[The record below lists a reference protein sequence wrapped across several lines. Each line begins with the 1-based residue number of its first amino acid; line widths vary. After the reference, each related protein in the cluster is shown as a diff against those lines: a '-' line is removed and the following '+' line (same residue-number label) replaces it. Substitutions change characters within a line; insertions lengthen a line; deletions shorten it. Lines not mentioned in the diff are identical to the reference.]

1 MICRRVFRSD
11 EMDENKFSYKEVFV
25 KYDNVQIGV
34 ICSKMVEKVFEYN
47 AHDDEDVSV
56 NYVYYVK
63 KDKFLHRYIYISYK
77 DTTILVVCS
86 NNEEILSLETD
97 GSKELWYY
105 KVYKEKFDSLVAKLL
120 NKDIGNNRKKD
131 SNYFQLYSKS
141 NLIKVFSILDK

>member
-1 MICRRVFRSD
+1 MF
-11 EMDENKFSYKEVFV
+11 
-25 KYDNVQIGV
+25 
-34 ICSKMVEKVFEYN
+34 
-47 AHDDEDVSV
+47 DDD
-56 NYVYYVK
+56 
-63 KDKFLHRYIYISYK
+63 FLQRYIYISYK

-86 NNEEILSLETD
+86 NKEEILSLETD

>member
-1 MICRRVFRSD
+1 MF
-11 EMDENKFSYKEVFV
+11 
-25 KYDNVQIGV
+25 
-34 ICSKMVEKVFEYN
+34 
-47 AHDDEDVSV
+47 DDD
-56 NYVYYVK
+56 
-63 KDKFLHRYIYISYK
+63 FLQRYIYISYK

-105 KVYKEKFDSLVAKLL
+105 KVYQEKFDSLVAKLL

>member
-1 MICRRVFRSD
+1 M
-11 EMDENKFSYKEVFV
+11 
-25 KYDNVQIGV
+25 
-34 ICSKMVEKVFEYN
+34 FE
-47 AHDDEDVSV
+47 
-56 NYVYYVK
+56 
-63 KDKFLHRYIYISYK
+63 DKFLHRHIYISYK
-77 DTTILVVCS
+77 DTTIVVVCS

-141 NLIKVFSILDK
+141 NLIKVFTILDSTLEYN

>member
-1 MICRRVFRSD
+1 MF
-11 EMDENKFSYKEVFV
+11 
-25 KYDNVQIGV
+25 
-34 ICSKMVEKVFEYN
+34 
-47 AHDDEDVSV
+47 DDD
-56 NYVYYVK
+56 
-63 KDKFLHRYIYISYK
+63 FLQRYIYISYK
-77 DTTILVVCS
+77 DTTMLVVCS

>member
-1 MICRRVFRSD
+1 M
-11 EMDENKFSYKEVFV
+11 
-25 KYDNVQIGV
+25 
-34 ICSKMVEKVFEYN
+34 FE
-47 AHDDEDVSV
+47 DD
-56 NYVYYVK
+56 
-63 KDKFLHRYIYISYK
+63 FLQRYIYINYK
-77 DTTILVVCS
+77 HTTILVVCS

-141 NLIKVFSILDK
+141 YLLKVLTILDYSFLKE

>member
-1 MICRRVFRSD
+1 M
-11 EMDENKFSYKEVFV
+11 
-25 KYDNVQIGV
+25 
-34 ICSKMVEKVFEYN
+34 FE
-47 AHDDEDVSV
+47 
-56 NYVYYVK
+56 
-63 KDKFLHRYIYISYK
+63 DKSLHRRIYISYK
-77 DTTILVVCS
+77 HTALVVVCS
-86 NNEEILSLETD
+86 DYEEILSFETD

>member
-1 MICRRVFRSD
+1 MF
-11 EMDENKFSYKEVFV
+11 
-25 KYDNVQIGV
+25 
-34 ICSKMVEKVFEYN
+34 
-47 AHDDEDVSV
+47 DDD
-56 NYVYYVK
+56 
-63 KDKFLHRYIYISYK
+63 FLQRYIYISYK
-77 DTTILVVCS
+77 DTTILVACS

>member
-1 MICRRVFRSD
+1 M
-11 EMDENKFSYKEVFV
+11 
-25 KYDNVQIGV
+25 
-34 ICSKMVEKVFEYN
+34 FE
-47 AHDDEDVSV
+47 DD
-56 NYVYYVK
+56 
-63 KDKFLHRYIYISYK
+63 FLQRYIYISYK

>member
-1 MICRRVFRSD
+1 M
-11 EMDENKFSYKEVFV
+11 
-25 KYDNVQIGV
+25 
-34 ICSKMVEKVFEYN
+34 FE
-47 AHDDEDVSV
+47 
-56 NYVYYVK
+56 
-63 KDKFLHRYIYISYK
+63 DKFLHRYIYISYK

-105 KVYKEKFDSLVAKLL
+105 MVNKEKFDGLVAKLL

-141 NLIKVFSILDK
+141 NLIKVFAILDSTLEYN